1 MILYLANSNVRLFR
15 RPDKTFDSDQAD
27 PESGDIFSINFN
39 REIDKAAGLGNY
51 RLAIRLMFLQLL
63 KNLSEK
69 NIIQYKHDRTNFDY
83 LSQLYSTRYYEDFF
97 RITRHYEYSWYGQFE
112 VNPQTYQVIKKEF
125 EDFKPI
131 IR

>member
-1 MILYLANSNVRLFR
+1 
-15 RPDKTFDSDQAD
+15 
-27 PESGDIFSINFN
+27 
-39 REIDKAAGLGNY
+39 
-51 RLAIRLMFLQLL
+51 MFLQLL

-83 LSQLYSTRYYEDFF
+83 LSQLYATRYYEDFF

-112 VNPQTYQVIKKEF
+112 VSPKTYQVIKKEF
-125 EDFKPI
+125 EDFKPF